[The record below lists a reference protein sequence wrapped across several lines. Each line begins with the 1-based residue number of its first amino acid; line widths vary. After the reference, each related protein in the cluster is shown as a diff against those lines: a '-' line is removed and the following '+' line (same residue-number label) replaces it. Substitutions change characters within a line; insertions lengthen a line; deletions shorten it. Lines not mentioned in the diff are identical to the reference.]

1 MPKTVKEVLFNCAK
15 TAQEELDEFKEG
27 SAIYNFAERNWRVC
41 EGLITAAGLAD
52 EYDAFKGSQEKPW
65 DDRQVAV
72 ILTNAEWS
80 RLTSYILMSTAYRK
94 GELEAWESLSTET
107 EEDGSPKFPNAPRN
121 IEFWTETNAL
131 IDRVREIIDKR

>member
-27 SAIYNFAERNWRVC
+27 SAIHNFAERNWRVC

-52 EYDAFKGSQEKPW
+52 EYDAFKGGQEKPW

-80 RLTSYILMSTAYRK
+80 RLTSYILMSTVYR
-94 GELEAWESLSTET
+94 GRFRATISCSRPSARRSASGPRRLLTDLST
-107 EEDGSPKFPNAPRN
+107 
-121 IEFWTETNAL
+121 
-131 IDRVREIIDKR
+131 